1 MLVGVAFR
9 GLTASSSKK
18 IRKKDKFLTGA
29 VKKCREEHAAFTAF
43 LVRQEINL
51 PRNCSKQSKVS
62 YDILKALIEG
72 DDEVCSYKIRHAGV
86 LKWIAGS
93 KEKYLNHEKM
103 YGVRIISII
112 FML

>member
-1 MLVGVAFR
+1 M
-9 GLTASSSKK
+9 
-18 IRKKDKFLTGA
+18 
-29 VKKCREEHAAFTAF
+29 
-43 LVRQEINL
+43 
-51 PRNCSKQSKVS
+51 S

>member
-43 LVRQEINL
+43 LV
-51 PRNCSKQSKVS
+51 
-62 YDILKALIEG
+62 
-72 DDEVCSYKIRHAGV
+72 
-86 LKWIAGS
+86 
-93 KEKYLNHEKM
+93 
-103 YGVRIISII
+103 
-112 FML
+112 